1 MTTLTYGS
9 RASAGERTE
18 SGRQTDKGGEEAG
31 TQVLL
36 GQPAGPRHGADL
48 RGLGLRERV
57 GEAQAYR
64 SGPRGKEEKSEW
76 AFGPN

>member
-31 TQVLL
+31 TRALL
-36 GQPAGPRHGADL
+36 GRGGADL

-57 GEAQAYR
+57 GEAQADR
-64 SGPRGKEEKSEW
+64 SGPRGKEEESEW
-76 AFGPN
+76 AFGLN